1 MTEQQR
7 QNFLEYCNEP
17 GRLDFNIPDM
27 TYYSSLALCL
37 FDAVYSIRVGYN
49 VVIQK
54 VNNLAELLHIN
65 VAANPNNLVPDEQDQ
80 TSISYVMESLNG
92 YTANSLAD
100 ELNARHRTA
109 GSRSILKTDAFLQGM
124 NILQRFNI
132 DTYQDL
138 DRCLLERPE
147 VEYELKSIKGQ
158 KVSIDYFFMLA
169 GDSMRVKVD
178 THLRNFVRNAVG
190 ADIINNEDVIELVR
204 LAAEQHNISPR
215 HMDHII
221 WSFQREQN

>member
-7 QNFLEYCNEP
+7 QAFLEYCNEP
-17 GRLDFNIPDM
+17 GRLNYGIPDM

-37 FDAVYSIRVGYN
+37 FDAIYSIRVGYN

-54 VNNLAELLHIN
+54 VNGLANLLHIERD
-65 VAANPNNLVPDEQDQ
+65 ANPNNIIPGIQDQ
-80 TSISYVMESLNG
+80 TSISSVLESLNG
-92 YTANSLAD
+92 YTANSLAN

-109 GSRSILKTDAFLQGM
+109 GRRSILKTDAFLQGM
-124 NILQRFNI
+124 NILHRFNV

-147 VEYELKSIKGQ
+147 IETNLKSIMGQ
-158 KVSIDYFFMLA
+158 KVSIDYFLMLA
-169 GDSMRVKVD
+169 GDSNRVKVD
-178 THLRNFVRNAVG
+178 THLRNFVCNAIGVNVI
-190 ADIINNEDVIELVR
+190 DNEDVIDLVT
-204 LAAEQHNISPR
+204 LAAAQHGITPR

-221 WSFQREQN
+221 WSFQRNQN